1 MIVIN
6 KLMSLVVTAK
16 AKAKTKITHSTSLE
30 WIA

>member
-6 KLMSLVVTAK
+6 KLMSLVVSIS
-16 AKAKTKITHSTSLE
+16 AKTKTTHSTKLE

>member
-6 KLMSLVVTAK
+6 KLMSPVDTNS
-16 AKAKTKITHSTSLE
+16 AKTKITHSTSLE